1 LSRPDNPHSI
11 QVIEPGN
18 PRRYQPNDLPGW
30 QIVAEVRRG
39 AARGAL
45 VYNPSTDGYR
55 MARAGALSS
64 LDQREVRAAL
74 GIEPVEPGRP
84 NEMESGGRRNIYLDA
99 LSIERAREAGDG
111 NLSLGVRIALE
122 QWSQIKGLPGDDT

>member
-1 LSRPDNPHSI
+1 MSRQDNAGSI
-11 QVIEPGN
+11 QVIEPGE

-39 AARGAL
+39 TEQGAL

-64 LDQREVRAAL
+64 LDQRDVRAAL
-74 GIEPVEPGRP
+74 GIGPAAPGRP
-84 NEMESGGRRNIYLDA
+84 SEMEGGGRRNIYLDA
-99 LSIERAREAGDG
+99 ASIESARAAGDG
-111 NLSLGVRIALE
+111 NLSEGVRTALQFWSE
-122 QWSQIKGLPGDDT
+122 QHAD